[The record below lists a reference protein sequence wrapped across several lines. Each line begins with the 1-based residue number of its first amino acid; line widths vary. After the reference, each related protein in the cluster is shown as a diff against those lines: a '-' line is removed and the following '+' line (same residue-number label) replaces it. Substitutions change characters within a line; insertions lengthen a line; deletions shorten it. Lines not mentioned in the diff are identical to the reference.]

1 MLHAKYD
8 VACELGKGGCGVVWK
23 ELSREGGQVYAIK
36 IIKPDQIT
44 NAVAREIAILQL
56 LNHPNICH
64 MKEYIRED
72 GPNGSVSKYSFHSHG
87 LIL

>member
-23 ELSREGGQVYAIK
+23 GLSREDGQVYAIK

-56 LNHPNICH
+56 LNHPNICR
-64 MKEYIRED
+64 MKESIRED
-72 GPNGSVSKYSFHSHG
+72 GPSGSVSKYKSRSHG
-87 LIL
+87 IIR

>member
-23 ELSREGGQVYAIK
+23 GLSREDGQVYAIK

-56 LNHPNICH
+56 LNHPNICR
-64 MKEYIRED
+64 MKASIRED
-72 GPNGSVSKYSFHSHG
+72 GPSGSVSKYKSRSHD
-87 LIL
+87 IIR

>member
-23 ELSREGGQVYAIK
+23 GLSREDGQVYAIK

-44 NAVAREIAILQL
+44 NAVAREIAIL
-56 LNHPNICH
+56 
-64 MKEYIRED
+64 
-72 GPNGSVSKYSFHSHG
+72 
-87 LIL
+87 

>member
-1 MLHAKYD
+1 MLVSLYSRVRLGYVFYLAFHRPPPPMLHAKYD

-44 NAVAREIAILQL
+44 NAVAREIAIL
-56 LNHPNICH
+56 
-64 MKEYIRED
+64 
-72 GPNGSVSKYSFHSHG
+72 
-87 LIL
+87 